1 MEVLMKKY
9 EKMVVSIND
18 SDFNCYANKGDW
30 LYKANDK
37 DTKNGLFRL
46 PKDIHF
52 FVSLNENRLPSE
64 IGVVKKIDGYITA
77 HELAVLDY
85 SSRKKDINQLNDNI
99 ISEYEWFL
107 EKVNALPE
115 HTPVALT
122 WLEKVFPKKI
132 KELRLHKKFFTGMSR
147 EEKEE
152 LFQN

>member
-1 MEVLMKKY
+1 MKKY
-9 EKMVVSIND
+9 EKMVVAIND
-18 SDFNCYANKGDW
+18 SSDFNCYANKGDL

-37 DTKNGLFRL
+37 DTKKGLFRL

-52 FVSLNENRLPSE
+52 FVSLSEDWLPSE

-122 WLEKVFPKKI
+122 WLEKVFPQKI
-132 KELRLHKKFFTGMSR
+132 KELRLHIKFFTGMSR

>member
-1 MEVLMKKY
+1 MKKY

-52 FVSLNENRLPSE
+52 FVSLNEDRLPSE

-107 EKVNALPE
+107 EKVNAFPE

-122 WLEKVFPKKI
+122 WLEKVFPQKI

-147 EEKEE
+147 EGKEE